1 MKKNIGFALGVLAVA
16 ALFFLMRPG
25 STGAEARVDIAGGGT
40 VCLPLSQDG
49 VYPIEGA
56 ALPVTLEVK
65 DGAVRFVVS
74 VCPDHICE
82 NTGGLRLEGDVYKR
96 QGQIGLAVLA
106 LHADVQAA
114 CLCIAQIGAG
124 ADLEVLLLAGARCV

>member
-25 STGAEARVDIAGGGT
+25 STGAEARVDIAGGST

-56 ALPVTLEVK
+56 ALPVTLEV
-65 DGAVRFVVS
+65 RFVDS

-82 NTGGLRLEGDVYKR
+82 NTGWLRLEGEAAVCAPAGVAVTVQ
-96 QGQIGLAVLA
+96 QGGV
-106 LHADVQAA
+106 
-114 CLCIAQIGAG
+114 
-124 ADLEVLLLAGARCV
+124 

>member
-1 MKKNIGFALGVLAVA
+1 MKKNIGFALGVRAVA

-65 DGAVRFVVS
+65 DGAVRFVDS

-82 NTGGLRLEGDVYKR
+82 NTGWLRLEGEAAVCAPAGVAVTVQ
-96 QGQIGLAVLA
+96 QGGV
-106 LHADVQAA
+106 
-114 CLCIAQIGAG
+114 
-124 ADLEVLLLAGARCV
+124 

>member
-65 DGAVRFVVS
+65 DGAVRFVDS

-82 NTGGLRLEGDVYKR
+82 GYGWLSKEHD
-96 QGQIGLAVLA
+96 QAVCMPA
-106 LHADVQAA
+106 GVVVSVEK
-114 CLCIAQIGAG
+114 GA
-124 ADLEVLLLAGARCV
+124 